1 MKWRIQP
8 VKSWL
13 SPMMHLILQVIEKKG
28 YETRNSTSQVMA
40 ITPTHDPHLTQ
51 TETKAHHKA
60 LDPAAVLLL
69 QEVEPAFAGDDGA
82 DADLLHLRH
91 VHGRLL
97 SVPVLLLQMG
107 VPTLCTRAQIL
118 RRNKTFVL
126 LWRKCSM
133 EMNTILQI
141 SK

>member
-28 YETRNSTSQVMA
+28 YEMRNSTSQVMA
-40 ITPTHDPHLTQ
+40 ITPTHDPHLIQ

-82 DADLLHLRH
+82 DADLLHLGH

-118 RRNKTFVL
+118 GRNKTFVL
-126 LWRKCSM
+126 LWRKCSV
-133 EMNTILQI
+133 EMNRILQI